1 MRNLT
6 LKQLKAI
13 QAITGHGKI
22 VNAAKALGLT
32 PPAVTIQLKQL
43 EEDVGLALFDRTQD
57 GMRLT
62 AAGRAVVDTAQ
73 AIEERL
79 RLLEDQIDA
88 IKGVRALRQSDACRP
103 GCGRTAPG
111 RHPPPTA

>member
-22 VNAAKALGLT
+22 INAAKALGLT

-79 RLLEDQIDA
+79 QLVTSIALNAEFADQLL
-88 IKGVRALRQSDACRP
+88 KVGFRMRQLPDVLQ
-103 GCGRTAPG
+103 
-111 RHPPPTA
+111 